1 MSGQSQVHILGAG
14 PAGLAA
20 AYEAS
25 RRGHDI
31 AIVERDNCVGGL
43 ARSFEWRGFV
53 LDFGPHFFI
62 TDIPHLLE
70 MWDAMLGRDQLNL
83 KRETRVF
90 WKGRLFTYP
99 PRVSDVIRSLA
110 LQETLS
116 IMYSYFLA
124 RCSQARSSTLA
135 EQLTSRYGHRLFLMF
150 FEDYMEKLWGVPCSA
165 MSGYWE
171 AGRVYR
177 GSLWQSAKAMFARHD
192 GYFRYPLRGSRQ
204 LYEAIAS
211 YLMKDRNRILFQT
224 EVVRIEHADGKIQKV
239 GLRNRMNGKQST
251 EACTALISSIP
262 LPALLRCLSPVCP
275 ETILQ
280 TAESLI
286 FRSTVLV
293 YLLMEDAKVFSGQSV
308 YVNDSAFRLG
318 RVTNFANWSPATRP
332 NYQQVPL
339 CCEFWC
345 DIGDPVWS
353 ASDEDLATLAERELR
368 QIHLIFEGRV
378 SDKTVVRL
386 PRTHP
391 SYRLGYKA
399 SSNVIANYLAQF
411 QNLKVAGRAGAFRYS
426 DQDEVLAAGIMAA
439 AQLVG

>member
-1 MSGQSQVHILGAG
+1 MSTPSQVHILGAG

-25 RRGHDI
+25 RRGYDV
-31 AIVERDNCVGGL
+31 AVVERDKCVGGL
-43 ARSFEWRGFV
+43 AKSFEWHGFV

-62 TDIPHLLE
+62 TNVPHLLE
-70 MWDAMLGRDQLNL
+70 MWDAMLGKDQLNL

-99 PRVSDVIRSLA
+99 PRVSDVVRSLT
-110 LQETLS
+110 LTESLS
-116 IMYSYFLA
+116 IAYSYFVA
-124 RCSQARSSTLA
+124 RCSQAQSSTLA
-135 EQLTSRYGHRLFLMF
+135 EQLTSRYGHRLFQMF
-150 FEDYMEKLWGVPCSA
+150 FKDYMEKLWGVPCSS
-165 MSGYWE
+165 MSGDWE

-177 GSLWQSAKAMFARHD
+177 GSLWQSAKSMLAKHD

-211 YLMKDRNRILFQT
+211 YLMSDGNRILFQT
-224 EVVRIEHADGKIQKV
+224 EVVRIEHADGKIQAV
-239 GLRNRMNGKQST
+239 GLRNRMSGEQST

-262 LPALLRCLSPVCP
+262 LPVLLRCLMPACP
-275 ETILQ
+275 KTVLQ
-280 TAESLI
+280 AAESLI

-293 YLLMEDAKVFSGQSV
+293 YLLIEDAQTFGGQCV
-308 YVNDSAFRLG
+308 YVNDSELRLG

-332 NYQQVPL
+332 NDREVPL

-368 QIHLIFEGRV
+368 QIRLLFEGRV

-391 SYRLGYKA
+391 SYRLGYK
-399 SSNVIANYLAQF
+399 SSANIVANYLAQF
-411 QNLKVAGRAGAFRYS
+411 KNLQVAGRAGAFRYS
-426 DQDEVLAAGIMAA
+426 DQDEVLAAGLTAA
-439 AQLVG
+439 AQLAG